1 MCRGIRLKA
10 EYFKPSTSQFLR
22 SKPKVQ
28 NRIRVSTLKKAA
40 IAVVSASAL
49 ALAACGSD
57 DGSATAG
64 SSTKADAKTSAA
76 TSAAAMESAAET
88 APSGEPAPADAPSEL
103 PENVEVPTLPVAE
116 HAPVEGE
123 PANPEDAAAIDQLV
137 RGIDSNTT
145 LRAYM
150 AYIPNNTCQRVLD
163 ENGGAIDLAQIP
175 DLPLDQYAEFQQAKP
190 AVNEI
195 TDIRTNGD
203 TASAQV
209 TATSDGETSTDTMR
223 FQREGGR
230 WTFCN

>member
-1 MCRGIRLKA
+1 M
-10 EYFKPSTSQFLR
+10 
-22 SKPKVQ
+22 Q
-28 NRIRVSTLKKAA
+28 NRIRVSTLKKTA
-40 IAVVSASAL
+40 IAVVSTSAL
-49 ALAACGSD
+49 LLAACGSD
-57 DGSATAG
+57 EGSATAG
-64 SSTKADAKTSAA
+64 STTKAATKTTAAAASSAAGQSLDATASTKGAP
-76 TSAAAMESAAET
+76 AE
-88 APSGEPAPADAPSEL
+88 APADL

-123 PANPEDAAAIDQLV
+123 PASPEDTAAIENLV

-150 AYIPNNTCQRVLD
+150 AYIPNNTCQKVLD

-195 TDIRTNGD
+195 KDVRTSGD

-230 WTFCN
+230 WTFCK